1 MTFKVSI
8 AQINPIVGSFRQNTQ
23 LIVDAIKQAKS
34 EKADVV
40 LFPELALTGY
50 PPEDLLLRPAFLD
63 KVSHELLFITEHAM
77 GITVVIGAP
86 LVRDGKLFNMACV
99 LSDGKIIAEYA
110 KQHLPNYRVFDEK
123 RYFRRGKH
131 FERQTPVVNISGHKI
146 ALLICEDIWKDK
158 PIENA
163 RKAGADAVF
172 VLNASP
178 FRVQKSK
185 ERLKLL
191 EQRSQHNKLPIVY
204 SNLVGAQDELVFD
217 GASLLFDGSGQLVFQ
232 APEFKSGIF
241 TLDLS
246 FIEPAEASQIPRRDN
261 KDNKK
266 DKINNNKEQRI
277 YNALVLG
284 VRDYVTKNG
293 FPGVILGLSG
303 GIDSALTMAIAVD
316 ALGAENVE
324 AVMMPFR
331 YTAEM
336 SKADASQQA
345 KTQGVKYREI
355 PIEPMFNAFMGA
367 LEKEFSGLERDTTE
381 ENIQARSR
389 GVLLMALS
397 NKLGKMLLATG
408 NKSEMA
414 VGYATLYGDMAG
426 GFAPLKDVFKTVVY
440 DLARYRNLIGDGF
453 ADADKKGY
461 REIIPE
467 RVITRPPSA
476 ELAPDQVD
484 EDSLPPYD
492 VLDAVL
498 RMFIE
503 EFQSVDEIVAQGYEL
518 ETVERVAKMV
528 LLNEYKRRQAPPG
541 VRISKR
547 AFGKDRRYPI
557 TSHYRWHLL
566 SS

>member
-1 MTFKVSI
+1 MRISI
-8 AQINPIVGSFRQNTQ
+8 AQINPIVGSFKQNTQ
-23 LIVDAIKQAKS
+23 MILDAITQAKS
-34 EKADVV
+34 EQADVI

-50 PPEDLLLRPAFLD
+50 PPEDLLFRPAFIE
-63 KVSHELLFITEHAM
+63 KVEANLQTIADASM
-77 GITVVIGAP
+77 GITVVMGAP
-86 LVRDGKLFNMACV
+86 VSRNNMLFNMACV
-99 LSDGKIIAEYA
+99 LRDGNIIAEYA

-131 FERQTPVVNISGHKI
+131 FKQQTPVIELAEHKI
-146 ALLICEDIWKDK
+146 GLLICEDIWKEA
-158 PIENA
+158 PIQTA
-163 RKAGADAVF
+163 KRAGADAIF

-178 FRVQKSK
+178 FRADKDRERLALLGKRSK
-185 ERLKLL
+185 E
-191 EQRSQHNKLPIVY
+191 NDLPVVY
-204 SNLVGAQDELVFD
+204 TNLCGAQDELVFD
-217 GASLLFDGSGQLVFQ
+217 GDSLVFDRAGQLVFQ
-232 APEFKSGIF
+232 APVFEAGVF
-241 TLDLS
+241 TLDLP
-246 FIEPAEASQIPRRDN
+246 FEKITTPARPR
-261 KDNKK
+261 KSS
-266 DKINNNKEQRI
+266 KEERI

-284 VRDYVTKNG
+284 VKDYVHKNG
-293 FPGVILGLSG
+293 FPGVLLGLSG

-324 AVMMPFR
+324 AVMMPFH
-331 YTAEM
+331 YTADI

-345 KTQGVKYREI
+345 RTQGVKYHEI
-355 PIEPMFNAFMGA
+355 PIAPIFDSFMDA
-367 LEKEFSGLERDTTE
+367 LNTVFDGQGRDVTE

-389 GVLLMALS
+389 GVLLMAIS

-440 DLARYRNLIGDGF
+440 DLARYRNGLGDG
-453 ADADKKGY
+453 
-461 REIIPE
+461 EIIPD

-492 VLDAVL
+492 ILDAIL
-498 RMFIE
+498 KMFIE
-503 EFQSVDEIVAQGYEL
+503 EFQSVDDIVAQGYDA
-518 ETVERVAKMV
+518 ETVERVANMV
-528 LLNEYKRRQAPPG
+528 LLNEYKRRQAAPG

-557 TSHYRWHLL
+557 TSHYRWHLRRD
-566 SS
+566 